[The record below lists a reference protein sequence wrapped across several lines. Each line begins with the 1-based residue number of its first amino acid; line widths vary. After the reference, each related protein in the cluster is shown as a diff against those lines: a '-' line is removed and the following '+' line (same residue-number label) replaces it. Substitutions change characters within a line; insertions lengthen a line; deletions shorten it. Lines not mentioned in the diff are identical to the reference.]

1 MKKKKIKKLKAHCA
15 KLECINEVNR
25 FLIDGLLGKIENM
38 EQALKKIKSDVQDV
52 KEEKQ
57 NADESQQ
64 S

>member
-1 MKKKKIKKLKAHCA
+1 MKKKFKKLKAHCA
-15 KLECINEVNR
+15 KLECMNEVKD

-38 EQALKKIKSDVQDV
+38 ELALKKIKSDVQEV
-52 KEEKQ
+52 KQ